1 MGMADAR
8 TWRGQHTKPLP
19 EIDINGWEKIPSV
32 PSDAGGPRVEVVV
45 ASGDC
50 ARLIRSSEVAGRG
63 QLRAHAIGRS
73 RFVEGRTTERVGY
86 PCSLN
91 IEV

>member
-1 MGMADAR
+1 MGMTDAR
-8 TWRGQHTKPLP
+8 TWRGQHTKLLP

-50 ARLIRSSEVAGRG
+50 ARLIQSSEVAGRG
-63 QLRAHAIGRS
+63 QLLAHAIGRS
-73 RFVEGRTTERVGY
+73 RFVEGRTVEQADY
-86 PCSLN
+86 PL
-91 IEV
+91 EP